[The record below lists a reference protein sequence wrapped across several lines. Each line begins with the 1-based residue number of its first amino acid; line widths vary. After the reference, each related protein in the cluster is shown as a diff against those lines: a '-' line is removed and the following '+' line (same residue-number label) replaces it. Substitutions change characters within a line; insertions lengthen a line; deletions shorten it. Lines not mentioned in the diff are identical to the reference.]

1 MVCKELS
8 GKFVWQHILHFDN
21 GSYASQERSECITKQ
36 LLQHADE
43 LSRFES
49 LFITCTADGTNL
61 NALIQRLAPQL
72 RRFRRD
78 IYTIFITD
86 EQTYYCKGSSLEY
99 CSVWNLTG
107 FNPFLWNNFSSPTAS
122 LTLRT
127 SPSLKMIRI
136 TSTRSHLSGRCCR
149 PLRPALDIF
158 SILSCWQL
166 ASVANR
172 EVCNMIRNS
181 KIVKVAMEY
190 EQEYGTYARTASQL
204 SLKYFRKAALT
215 VLDWHGVESSNYK
228 SFILESSGMR
238 RLSINNRL
246 NPKNTPTPICHV
258 RERIVRLQMIHDH
271 D

>member
-86 EQTYYCKGSSLEY
+86 EQTLLQGFQPRILQRLELDGIQPVPLEQFFK
-99 CSVWNLTG
+99 SNSFPNLTYLAVSEDDSD
-107 FNPFLWNNFSSPTAS
+107 NIYEVAPV
-122 LTLRT
+122 
-127 SPSLKMIRI
+127 
-136 TSTRSHLSGRCCR
+136 R
-149 PLRPALDIF
+149 PLLQTIASSTGYLQYF
-158 SILSCWQL
+158 ELL
-166 ASVANR
+166 ATS
-172 EVCNMIRNS
+172 
-181 KIVKVAMEY
+181 
-190 EQEYGTYARTASQL
+190 
-204 SLKYFRKAALT
+204 FRGKQ
-215 VLDWHGVESSNYK
+215 G
-228 SFILESSGMR
+228 GM
-238 RLSINNRL
+238 
-246 NPKNTPTPICHV
+246 
-258 RERIVRLQMIHDH
+258 
-271 D
+271 

>member
-1 MVCKELS
+1 
-8 GKFVWQHILHFDN
+8 
-21 GSYASQERSECITKQ
+21 
-36 LLQHADE
+36 
-43 LSRFES
+43 
-49 LFITCTADGTNL
+49 
-61 NALIQRLAPQL
+61 
-72 RRFRRD
+72 
-78 IYTIFITD
+78 
-86 EQTYYCKGSSLEY
+86 
-99 CSVWNLTG
+99 
-107 FNPFLWNNFSSPTAS
+107 
-122 LTLRT
+122 
-127 SPSLKMIRI
+127 
-136 TSTRSHLSGRCCR
+136 
-149 PLRPALDIF
+149 
-158 SILSCWQL
+158 
-166 ASVANR
+166 
-172 EVCNMIRNS
+172 MIRNS